1 MNIEYYVAP
10 YEADAQL
17 VYLLKIK
24 KADVIITEDS
34 DLIIYGASRICYKL
48 DKSGDGGQ
56 EIKSEEFKEINNEQY
71 NFSNFESLD
80 DLINISILS
89 GCDYL
94 PRIKN
99 LGFKTAYNQ
108 YISNNKN
115 IDNTIKSLKQSN
127 KTITLPTDYKEKFN
141 KAFLTFKFQTVY
153 CPIKKQQISLNTK
166 ENSVYE
172 NILNL
177 YEDHNFMGK

>member
-71 NFSNFESLD
+71 NFF
-80 DLINISILS
+80 
-89 GCDYL
+89 
-94 PRIKN
+94 
-99 LGFKTAYNQ
+99 
-108 YISNNKN
+108 
-115 IDNTIKSLKQSN
+115 
-127 KTITLPTDYKEKFN
+127 
-141 KAFLTFKFQTVY
+141 
-153 CPIKKQQISLNTK
+153 
-166 ENSVYE
+166 
-172 NILNL
+172 
-177 YEDHNFMGK
+177 